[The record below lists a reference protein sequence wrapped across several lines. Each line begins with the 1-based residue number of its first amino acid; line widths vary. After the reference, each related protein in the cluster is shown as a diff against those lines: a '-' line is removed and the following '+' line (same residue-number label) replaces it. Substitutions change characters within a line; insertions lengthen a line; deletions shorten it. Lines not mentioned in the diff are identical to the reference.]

1 VFEQIAMATA
11 QRTGEPHAAETVGK
25 RLTAAA
31 GVIGLWTIPG
41 VMYSLETA
49 YSWRLEGIGEPVWR
63 AALYQMPGWY
73 VWAVLMYPLM
83 RLARAFPLSRG
94 RWLRSVP
101 VHALACF
108 AVAVCYAS
116 VKSTMARWALPGL
129 VQGGFFE
136 RVVNQLAQWL
146 PATVITYAGV
156 LAVTAAIGH
165 ARTAQQRD
173 LQAAQLTAELSR
185 AQLAALRAQIH
196 PHFVFNTLHTVAAI
210 VRARDP
216 EKAVAVL
223 ASLAEI
229 LRDTFRGAPD
239 REVPLREELAWIA
252 RYLAI
257 QQARFAD
264 RVEIAWSVGDGT
276 LDALVPQMV
285 LQPLVENAFRH
296 GVARRDTVA
305 HIELSAGRAGDRLE
319 LCVRDDGPPFDATPA
334 AAESSQIGLAS
345 TRARL
350 ALLYAGAAQLTLAR
364 TAEGTVAT
372 VALPF
377 HLAPPAGPAASPA

>member
-1 VFEQIAMATA
+1 MEAASSTA
-11 QRTGEPHAAETVGK
+11 ESADAGGVGK
-25 RLTAAA
+25 RVRTAAW
-31 GVIGLWTIPG
+31 VIGLWTIPG
-41 VMYSLETA
+41 VMYTLETA
-49 YSWRLEGIGEPVWR
+49 YSWRLEGIDGALGR
-63 AALYQMPGWY
+63 AALYQIPSWY
-73 VWAVLMYPLM
+73 VWAVLMYPLL
-83 RLARAFPLSRG
+83 RLARAFPLDRR
-94 RWLRSVP
+94 RWLRSLP
-101 VHALACF
+101 VHMVACVG
-108 AVAVCYAS
+108 VATCYAS
-116 VKSTMARWALPGL
+116 VKSAMAGWVLADL
-129 VQGGFFE
+129 VHDGFFG
-136 RVVNQLAQWL
+136 RVVDQLAQWL
-146 PATVITYAGV
+146 PATAITYAAVLGV
-156 LAVTAAIGH
+156 AAAIRN

-173 LQAAQLTAELSR
+173 LVAAQLTAELSR

-210 VRARDP
+210 VRAREPD
-216 EKAVAVL
+216 KAVAVL

-257 QQARFAD
+257 QQARFGD
-264 RVEIAWSVGDGT
+264 RVEIVWSIGDGT

-296 GVARRDTVA
+296 GVARRDSVA
-305 HIELSAGRAGDRLE
+305 RIELSAGRAGPTLE
-319 LCVRDDGPPFDATPA
+319 LCVRDDGPAFDATPA

-350 ALLYAGAAQLTLAR
+350 TLLYADAAQLTLSR
-364 TAEGTVAT
+364 TAEAGTVAT

-377 HLAPPAGPAASPA
+377 HLAPEAGVAASPP